1 MDKEKTVRRSG
12 SARRRTSVKNKPSEN
27 KGRRPA
33 KAPSMKLP
41 DIRIIGGA
49 VLVVALIVILVL
61 VFRGCGVS
69 HKTPE
74 GVVRALVES
83 YGSGSERKIRDCYG
97 VKKADDDL
105 QNEIT
110 ATIEYFK
117 AHDPE
122 KIEISDCNIIYED
135 GDYTYVYIV
144 YGFNLKNGE
153 TYPCIS
159 TYMTQKKDGKYY
171 VLSPSEITDELST
184 QAAEK
189 YASFMQTDA
198 YKDYVTAYETFTK
211 KNPGYEEK
219 FAAELN

>member
-33 KAPSMKLP
+33 KAPSMKLL

-97 VKKADDDL
+97 VKK
-105 QNEIT
+105 
-110 ATIEYFK
+110 
-117 AHDPE
+117 
-122 KIEISDCNIIYED
+122 SR
-135 GDYTYVYIV
+135 
-144 YGFNLKNGE
+144 
-153 TYPCIS
+153 
-159 TYMTQKKDGKYY
+159 
-171 VLSPSEITDELST
+171 
-184 QAAEK
+184 
-189 YASFMQTDA
+189 
-198 YKDYVTAYETFTK
+198 
-211 KNPGYEEK
+211 
-219 FAAELN
+219 